1 MKNEEKKMVENL
13 FRIYQQ
19 KNPKIYGNDVLNMC
33 TYHQMSFHLHAEKN
47 KNNKVSFG
55 IIIDIVREKKP
66 LGIHFNLLFKMNR
79 RNAKIFYFVGCIF

>member
-1 MKNEEKKMVENL
+1 MVENL

-19 KNPKIYGNDVLNMC
+19 KNPKNYGNDVLNMC

-55 IIIDIVREKKP
+55 IIIDIVREIKP
-66 LGIHFNLLFKMNR
+66 LRIHFNLLFKMNR
-79 RNAKIFYFVGCIF
+79 RNAKIFYFAGCIF